1 MVRKILLF
9 IALAVLL
16 SFRASAGVEIH
27 VDRERI
33 HAGESFQL
41 FIRIP
46 GNFQAKDLDTRP
58 LGRDFSIGK
67 VEFSSAKDS
76 RGQYSQWTIPLTTS
90 QTGNL
95 KIPFMKIRK
104 RDVTPQM
111 DIRVYR
117 PSRFGSKDL
126 PRLISVK
133 MPGSRFVTGQSI
145 LYQTTVRHYPGV
157 DISTISPPDAPG
169 ASVHQIGTDETGGI
183 LDGDTYITTTRR
195 NYSVSFSRPG
205 TYRITGP
212 VVTGMREADEGQV
225 SFVQNSNPEA
235 AEVVIAEPKG
245 TEPGSYQTTA
255 DKVTAQTVWY
265 PKSGTVGV
273 GEPIMEEIT
282 ITGEGVSAR
291 DLPVISM
298 IESPVFQTYKDSSMT
313 TEEIQGGKIVS
324 RIMYRYIYIPT
335 RQTSF
340 RFSSEQFGWYDL
352 GAGTVRTI
360 TLPAPDISITGSGE
374 VRSDTLAI
382 DSKAKLVLKA
392 ALGVVIFL
400 ILVCIIYLL
409 CLERI
414 IPADRIA
421 EYFRDRKAV
430 RTLSRE
436 FSTTD
441 PKKTYTLLLEWA
453 KLRYG
458 GKVCCLTKLPAYPE
472 CREEIDSL
480 LGAVFDRKHQ
490 KKWDGR
496 DLREKLALITKKIR
510 PEGKKYSLNPGAF

>member
-1 MVRKILLF
+1 MVRNILLF
-9 IALAVLL
+9 IALALLL

-46 GNFQAKDLDTRP
+46 GNYQAKDLDTRP

-67 VEFSSAKDS
+67 VEFARLKDEG
-76 RGQYSQWTIPLTTS
+76 RQYSQWTVPLTTS

-95 KIPFMKIRK
+95 KIPFMRIRK
-104 RDVTPQM
+104 RDVSPEM

-117 PSRFGSKDL
+117 PSRFGSRDL
-126 PRLISVK
+126 PRLVTVK
-133 MPGSRFVTGQSI
+133 MSGSKFLTGQSI
-145 LYQTTVRHYPGV
+145 LYQATVRHYPGV

-169 ASVHQIGTDETGGI
+169 ASVHQIGTDETGGV

-195 NYSVSFSRPG
+195 NYSISFSRPG

-212 VVTGMREADEGQV
+212 VATGMREGDEGQV

-235 AEVVIAEPKG
+235 AEVVISEPAG
-245 TEPGSYQTTA
+245 AAPGSYQTTA
-255 DKVTAQTVWY
+255 ESVTAETVWY

-313 TEEIQGGKIVS
+313 TEEVQGGKIVS

-352 GAGTVRTI
+352 GAKTVHTI
-360 TLPAPDISITGSGE
+360 TLPAPDISITGDGTE
-374 VRSDTLAI
+374 RSDTLAI
-382 DSKAKLVLKA
+382 DSKSKVILKA

-400 ILVCIIYLL
+400 ITVCVVYLL

-421 EYFRDRKAV
+421 AYLRDRKTV
-430 RTLSRE
+430 RILRKK
-436 FSTTD
+436 FSDTD
-441 PKKTYTLLLEWA
+441 PNKTYSLLLAWA
-453 KLRYG
+453 KIRYG
-458 GKVCCLTKLPAYPE
+458 GRVCCLTKLPAYPE
-472 CREEIDSL
+472 CKEEIDSL

-490 KKWDGR
+490 KAWDGSA
-496 DLREKLALITKKIR
+496 LRKKLPVITKKIR
-510 PEGKKYSLNPGAF
+510 PEQKKSYLNPGAF